1 CNNVTRH
8 DAIVS
13 VRAGFSGE
21 ELSALWPDKKN
32 WRLTERHSGLF
43 SHLFV
48 AQKILGSAGV
58 PPAVSDVE
66 PETSSD
72 TMRAKVFGETPKT
85 ATRRLALPKPIQIVG
100 GGLAGL
106 TLGIALRKNE
116 IPVTVFEAGN
126 YPRHRVC
133 GEFVSGRGL
142 EILGSLGLKQ
152 KFLDA
157 GAIEAR
163 SSIFFSGNS
172 ESPVRRLPS
181 PALCLSRFVMDKL
194 LADEFQRLGGEL
206 RIGVRWQSDF
216 PDGTVRASG
225 RQLHPVENGWRWFG
239 LKTHARNVSPAADLE
254 MHVFKNGYVG
264 ICKLAGGEVN
274 VCGLFRRN
282 GSDAPQ
288 QNGFDLLRGNPG
300 TVLHERL
307 ARAEFDENS
316 FCSVAGLSL
325 KPQRASEKS
334 EVCIG
339 DALTMIPPVTGN
351 GMSLAFE
358 SAQLAAGP
366 LAAFSRGEM
375 SWAQSRQK
383 IARACDENFSS
394 RLRWAD
400 WLQQFLLSSSL
411 PNPIKSFAARS
422 DWFWRFAF
430 ERTR

>member
-1 CNNVTRH
+1 M
-8 DAIVS
+8 
-13 VRAGFSGE
+13 
-21 ELSALWPDKKN
+21 SA
-32 WRLTERHSGLF
+32 
-43 SHLFV
+43 
-48 AQKILGSAGV
+48 
-58 PPAVSDVE
+58 
-66 PETSSD
+66 
-72 TMRAKVFGETPKT
+72 
-85 ATRRLALPKPIQIVG
+85 PKPTQIVG

-106 TLGIALRKNE
+106 TLGIALRKKE
-116 IPVTVFEAGN
+116 IPTTIFEAGN

-142 EILGSLGLKQ
+142 EILDALGLKE

-157 GAIEAR
+157 GATEAR

-172 ESPVRRLPS
+172 ESPVRQLPS

-206 RIGVRWQSDF
+206 QASTRWHNDF
-216 PDGTVRASG
+216 SDGTVRASG

-239 LKTHARNVSPAADLE
+239 LKAHARNVLPVADLE

-264 ICKLAGGEVN
+264 ICKLADGEVN

-282 GSDAPQ
+282 GSNAPQ

-300 TVLHERL
+300 TILHERL
-307 ARAEFDENS
+307 ARAAFDDNS

-325 KPQRASEKS
+325 QPQRAAEKS

-358 SAQLAAGP
+358 SAQLAVEP
-366 LAAFSRGEM
+366 LTAFSRGEM
-375 SWAQSRQK
+375 VWAQARQN
-383 IARACDENFSS
+383 IARACDENFSR
-394 RLRWAD
+394 RLRWAN
-400 WLQQFLLSSSL
+400 WLQRFLLSGL
-411 PNPIKSFAARS
+411 PNPMKNFAARS

>member
-1 CNNVTRH
+1 M
-8 DAIVS
+8 
-13 VRAGFSGE
+13 
-21 ELSALWPDKKN
+21 SAPN
-32 WRLTERHSGLF
+32 
-43 SHLFV
+43 
-48 AQKILGSAGV
+48 
-58 PPAVSDVE
+58 
-66 PETSSD
+66 
-72 TMRAKVFGETPKT
+72 
-85 ATRRLALPKPIQIVG
+85 PITIVG

-106 TLGIALRKNE
+106 TLGIALRKKE
-116 IPVTVFEAGN
+116 IPVTIFEAGN

-142 EILGSLGLKQ
+142 EILDSLGLKK

-157 GAIEAR
+157 GAIEAH
-163 SSIFFSGNS
+163 SSVFFSGNS
-172 ESPVRRLPS
+172 KSPVRQPPS
-181 PALCLSRFVMDKL
+181 PALCLSRYVMDKL
-194 LADEFQRLGGEL
+194 LADEFQRFGGEL
-206 RIGVRWQSDF
+206 RTSTRWQHDF
-216 PDGTVRASG
+216 SDGTVRASG

-239 LKTHARNVSPAADLE
+239 LKAHAQNVSPAADLE

-282 GSDAPQ
+282 GSESPQ
-288 QNGFDLLRGNPG
+288 QNGFELLRGNFG
-300 TVLHERL
+300 TALQERL

-325 KPQRASEKS
+325 QPQRASEKS

-358 SAQLAAGP
+358 SAQLAVGP
-366 LAAFSRGEM
+366 LAAFSRGEI
-375 SWAQSRQK
+375 SWAQAREK
-383 IARACDENFSS
+383 IARVCDDKFSR
-394 RLRWAD
+394 RLRWAN
-400 WLQQFLLSSSL
+400 WLQRFLLSSSL

>member
-1 CNNVTRH
+1 M
-8 DAIVS
+8 A
-13 VRAGFSGE
+13 A
-21 ELSALWPDKKN
+21 
-32 WRLTERHSGLF
+32 
-43 SHLFV
+43 
-48 AQKILGSAGV
+48 
-58 PPAVSDVE
+58 
-66 PETSSD
+66 
-72 TMRAKVFGETPKT
+72 
-85 ATRRLALPKPIQIVG
+85 PKPIQIAG

-106 TLGIALRKNE
+106 TLGIALRKKE
-116 IPVTVFEAGN
+116 IRVTIFEAGN

-142 EILGSLGLKQ
+142 EILDALGLKV
-152 KFLDA
+152 KFLAA

-163 SSIFFSGNS
+163 SSVFFSSNS
-172 ESPVRRLPS
+172 KSPVHPLPS

-206 RIGVRWQSDF
+206 RTGARWQNDF
-216 PDGTVRASG
+216 SDGTIRASG
-225 RQLHPVENGWRWFG
+225 RQLHQVENGWRWFG
-239 LKTHARNVSPAADLE
+239 LKVHARNVSPAADLE

-274 VCGLFRRN
+274 ICGLFRRN

-300 TVLHERL
+300 TILHERL
-307 ARAEFDENS
+307 ARAEFDEHS

-334 EVCIG
+334 EMCIG

-358 SAQLAAGP
+358 SAQLAVEP
-366 LAAFSRGEM
+366 LAAFSRGEK
-375 SWAQSRQK
+375 SWAQAQEK
-383 IARACDENFSS
+383 IACACDENFSR
-394 RLRWAD
+394 RLRWAN
-400 WLQQFLLSSSL
+400 WLQRFLLSSSL
-411 PNPIKSFAARS
+411 PDSAKNFAARN